1 MSNKTRITEATSA
14 SNTIVS
20 KLKPWQTPAA
30 GQLDHTI
37 HEARPRELP
46 SVFTDNAAAGL
57 L

>member
-30 GQLDHTI
+30 GQLDRTI
-37 HEARPRELP
+37 DAVRPRELP
-46 SVFTDNAAAGL
+46 SVVTDNAVAGL